1 VEGDAVRFDF
11 QEIWDVSKEMIALI
25 GPRSQKEEL
34 GFKALKAECEIA
46 LSHELV
52 TWSINVLAFKG
63 DVRADD

>member
-1 VEGDAVRFDF
+1 
-11 QEIWDVSKEMIALI
+11 MLALI